1 MQPLVAMTA
10 ISKRFGAVCVLKN
23 VDFFVQPGE
32 VCALAGENGAGKSTL
47 MKILGGVHT
56 EYGGSVAV
64 GGNLV
69 RLRSPL
75 DAARHGIVLI
85 HQELSL
91 VPHLTVAD
99 NLLLGRWPT
108 RFGWIRRRRL
118 RAAAREA
125 LDEVGL
131 AVDLDVAAGQLPLA
145 TQQLIEIAKAVG
157 QAARVIVMDEPT
169 SALNAPDVELLFARI
184 ADLKSRGCGLVYI
197 THKLDE
203 IHRIA
208 DRVTVLRDG
217 TLVGSA
223 PASALSPAQLIGW
236 MVGREIDKPVRRGA
250 AATSAT
256 RLELRN
262 FSIAEN
268 RRWIVEPISLHVRA
282 GEVVGLAGL
291 QGSGNSALLAGI
303 FGARERDVGGTVL
316 VDGKPVTSRTPRRSI
331 AAGIAL
337 VTSDR
342 KESGLVLSM
351 PIFANMTLADL
362 RQVCDAGWLQKRR
375 EKAIAAELADRLQ
388 LRAAGLEQ
396 DVGTLSGGNQ
406 QKVMLA
412 KWWNTRPRVLL
423 LDEPTRGIDVGA
435 KQEIYELI
443 NLWSGQGIAILLIT
457 SELPELLG
465 LADRIVVLHRGR
477 RTAEFARDAFSGDA
491 IIAAAMG
498 HAHEKVSQ

>member
-1 MQPLVAMTA
+1 MQPLVAMTR
-10 ISKRFGAVCVLKN
+10 ISKRFGAVGVLKN
-23 VDFFVQPGE
+23 VDFVVQPGE
-32 VCALAGENGAGKSTL
+32 VHALAGENGAGKSTL
-47 MKILGGVHT
+47 IKILGGVHT
-56 EYGGSVAV
+56 DYEGSVAI
-64 GGNLV
+64 GGSIV

-108 RFGWIRRRRL
+108 RFGWIRRRRF
-118 RAAAREA
+118 RAAARET
-125 LDEVGL
+125 LDKVGL

-223 PASALSPAQLIGW
+223 PASVLSPAQLIAW
-236 MVGREIDKPVRRGA
+236 MVGREVGKPVRRVA
-250 AATSAT
+250 TATSAT

-303 FGARERDVGGTVL
+303 FGERERGVGGTVL
-316 VDGKPVTSRTPRRSI
+316 IDGQPVTSRTPRKSI

-351 PIFANMTLADL
+351 PIFANMTLANL
-362 RQVCDAGWLQKRR
+362 RQICNTGWLRRRR
-375 EKAIAAELADRLQ
+375 EKEIAAELADRLH

-435 KQEIYELI
+435 KQEIYDLI
-443 NLWSGQGIAILLIT
+443 NLWSELGIAILLIT

-498 HAHEKVSQ
+498 HAHEMVPK

>member
-1 MQPLVAMTA
+1 MRPLVAMTG
-10 ISKRFGAVCVLKN
+10 ISKRFGSVIVLKS
-23 VDFFVQPGE
+23 VDFAVQPGE
-32 VCALAGENGAGKSTL
+32 VHALAGENGAGKSTL
-47 MKILGGVHT
+47 MKILGGVHADY
-56 EYGGSVAV
+56 EGSVAV
-64 GGNLV
+64 GGNIV

-91 VPHLTVAD
+91 VPNLTVAD

-108 RFGWIRRRRL
+108 RAGWIRRRQL
-118 RAAAREA
+118 RADARHA
-125 LDEVGL
+125 LSQVGL
-131 AVDLDVAAGQLPLA
+131 TVELDQTVGQLPIA
-145 TQQLIEIAKAVG
+145 TQQLIEIAKALA

-184 ADLKSRGCGLVYI
+184 ANLKSRGCGLVYI

-223 PASALSPAQLIGW
+223 AASELPPAKLIAW
-236 MVGREIDKPVRRGA
+236 MVGREVGQPVQRSSA
-250 AATSAT
+250 AAGPT
-256 RLELRN
+256 RLEVRE
-262 FSIAEN
+262 FSIAAG
-268 RRWIVEPISLHVRA
+268 RRWIVEPLSLQVRA

-303 FGARERDVGGTVL
+303 FGAWERGVRGSVL
-316 VDGKPVTSRTPRRSI
+316 VDGQSVTPRNPRQAI

-337 VTSDR
+337 VTNDR
-342 KESGLVLSM
+342 KANGLVLSM
-351 PIFANMTLADL
+351 SICANMTLAGL
-362 RQVCDAGWLQKRR
+362 RQVCRAGWLRKRR
-375 EKAIAAELADRLQ
+375 ERVVAAELADRLR
-388 LRAAGLEQ
+388 LRPASLER

-412 KWWNTRPRVLL
+412 KWWNARPRVLL

-443 NLWSGQGIAILLIT
+443 NSWSGQGIAILLIT

-477 RTAEFARDAFSGDA
+477 RTAEFAREAFSGDA

-498 HAHEKVSQ
+498 QADEKVRQ